1 MLTWKSILIIGAALL
16 LIFIV
21 IVMKTNTLDK
31 PKEKVTTFKSEKQ
44 LQNSKNLA
52 ELKNKIKFTVQDSI
66 DEEIQKEVQKEIEQ
80 SNNNK

>member
-16 LIFIV
+16 LIVVV
-21 IVMKTNTLDK
+21 IFMKTNTLDTS
-31 PKEKVTTFKSEKQ
+31 KEKVTTFKSEKK

-52 ELKNKIKFTVQDSI
+52 DLKNKIKSTVQESI

-80 SNNNK
+80 SNNK